1 MPKCLWTP
9 SKKWLKEAN
18 LTAFME
24 VLSKKYQV
32 SFASYHDLHAWSVQ
46 NKALFWQEIWSFSGV
61 LSSKKHSS
69 VLTEGAHMLEARWF
83 EGALLNYAQNL
94 LEHRGSEKAIL
105 YRSETKDERHLS
117 FDDLRH
123 QVACVA
129 SFLKEQGVGIGD
141 RVAAFIPNIPEA
153 IVAMLATS
161 SIGAIW
167 SSCSPDFGVQGVVD
181 RFSQIQPKVLFTVNA
196 YSYNGKVQNIQEK
209 VEEIHRLLPSVETV
223 VTIENIDLPSTVGT
237 SYTSILQPT
246 PPPLRFAQLP
256 FHHPLYILYSS
267 GTTGMPKCI
276 VHSAGGTLLQHLK
289 ELSLHCDVKKGDRVF
304 YHTTCGWMMWNWLVS
319 ALALGATVCL
329 FDGSPFYP
337 TPNTLWNYAEHF
349 KLSHFG
355 TSAKYLSALE
365 NTKVRPFH
373 SHDLDELRVLCS
385 TGSPLL
391 PEQFSFVYSE
401 IKEDLLLASITGGT
415 DIVSLFAGC
424 CPLLPVYAGE
434 IQCACLGMDVAIYDD
449 EGTAVLNQEGELV
462 CQSPFPCMPVGFWND
477 PEGEKYFSAYFTQY
491 ENIWCHGDWAKIT
504 PQGGLL
510 MYGRSDAT
518 LNPGG
523 VRIGTAEIYRQV
535 ESFPEVIE
543 SVAVGQD
550 VEGDSRI
557 VLFVVLRDDVEW
569 TTLLESA
576 LKIRIREECSPRH
589 VPALIHPVKE
599 IPKTRN
605 GKIMEL
611 AVRAIIH
618 GRTVKNLEALANPQA
633 LKEFQQ
639 FSVMQTT

>member
-1 MPKCLWTP
+1 MPQCLWTP

-46 NKALFWQEIWSFSGV
+46 NKALFWQEIWSFSGI

-83 EGALLNYAQNL
+83 EGALLNFAQNL

-337 TPNTLWNYAEHF
+337 SPNTLWNYAEHF
-349 KLSHFG
+349 KLTHFG

-365 NTKVRPFH
+365 NTKVRPLH

-491 ENIWCHGDWAKIT
+491 KNIWCHGDWAKIT

-557 VLFVVLRDDVEW
+557 VLFVVLGDDVEW
-569 TTLLESA
+569 T
-576 LKIRIREECSPRH
+576 PY
-589 VPALIHPVKE
+589 
-599 IPKTRN
+599 
-605 GKIMEL
+605 
-611 AVRAIIH
+611 
-618 GRTVKNLEALANPQA
+618 
-633 LKEFQQ
+633 
-639 FSVMQTT
+639 